1 MNRVGERLGNY
12 SLVRLLGY
20 GGSAEVYLAEHIFL
34 KTLAA
39 IKVLSVRLTSKDL
52 QNFLNEARII
62 ASLDHPNIVRI
73 LEFGVEGS
81 ESLPDSSTFDA
92 AGRTPYLVMDYAPN
106 GTLRTRFPRGV
117 RVPPDIIVTCVRQAA
132 NALQY
137 AHDRRLIHRDIKPEN
152 MLLGRNNE
160 VRVSDFGIALV
171 TQNSVL
177 EHTQEVLGTMGYMAP
192 EQLQGKPRPASD
204 QYALGVIVYEWLC
217 GERPFSGSFIDL
229 FSQHLSAPPPPLRS
243 KVPEIPPA
251 VEAVVMQT
259 LAKDWQERF
268 TSVTLFADA
277 LEQACRPYLSSS
289 STSIPGIETGVTLLP
304 SALPTSVPG
313 SIPGTNPGTTSYSVT
328 APITPPLFQPVNTAS
343 STAITP
349 PSSSP
354 PPLTSIPSN
363 SVVHQVTPTPPT
375 PVTTAAPQR
384 EIAPARKRKMSRR
397 AALLSIGLI
406 GIGAAGGITA
416 WQILAREQQQRPQMP
431 APTRSPS
438 IPLGKTLLTYTGHTM
453 DVYGVQWSPD
463 GSQIASVGHDATVA
477 ICDAR
482 TGRTLFTYRRHT
494 GSTNGLAW
502 QPQTGKRIASASS
515 DKTVQ
520 VCDALTGGHVLTYS
534 GHTNFVRSVT
544 WSPNGKYIASAG
556 DDKVVRVWDAVSGHT
571 LYTYS
576 GHRDLIW
583 YLRWS
588 PDGTR
593 IASASQDATVHI
605 IDANSG
611 SHLLTYRGH
620 TKSVQAL
627 AWSPD
632 SSRIVSASSDT
643 TARVW
648 NAASGKTDL
657 IYSAHA
663 NPVQGID
670 WAPNGKYI
678 ASCASNAH
686 VWHAT
691 SGNRIVTYNGQPPLI
706 HGLSWSPDST
716 RIASVGVDTTMKVW
730 QAS

>member
-62 ASLDHPNIVRI
+62 AGLDHPNIVRI

-81 ESLPDSSTFDA
+81 ESFSDISTFDA

-117 RVPPDIIVTCVRQAA
+117 HVPPDIIVTCVNQVA

-171 TQNSVL
+171 TQNSAL
-177 EHTQEVLGTMGYMAP
+177 EHTQEVVGTMGYMAP

-229 FSQHLSAPPPPLRS
+229 FSQHLQAPPPPLHS
-243 KVPEIPPA
+243 KVPEIPPE
-251 VEAVVMQT
+251 VEVVVMKT
-259 LAKDWQERF
+259 LAKDWRERF
-268 TSVTLFADA
+268 TSVTLFANA
-277 LEQACRPYLSSS
+277 LEQACRPYLSAPPA
-289 STSIPGIETGVTLLP
+289 STSGIETVLRLP
-304 SALPTSVPG
+304 PPVVFPMPDGISE
-313 SIPGTNPGTTSYSVT
+313 TNPGTPLYSAT
-328 APITPPLFQPVNTAS
+328 MPITPPLFQSVNIVS
-343 STAITP
+343 STSITP
-349 PSSSP
+349 PSSPATPFASP
-354 PPLTSIPSN
+354 LSN
-363 SVVHQVTPTPPT
+363 NAPHRAAPTPSLPA
-375 PVTTAAPQR
+375 VAAAPQH
-384 EIAPARKRKMSRR
+384 EIIPARQRKLSRR
-397 AALLSIGLI
+397 AMLI
-406 GIGAAGGITA
+406 SLGTVGIAAAGGITA
-416 WQILAREQQQRPQMP
+416 WQVLTRQQQQRSQMHTPTP
-431 APTRSPS
+431 APA
-438 IPLGKTLLTYTGHTM
+438 IPLGETLLTYRGHTQ
-453 DVYGVQWSPD
+453 DVYGVKWSPD
-463 GSQIASVGHDATVA
+463 GSLIASVGQDTTVE

-482 TGRTLFTYRRHT
+482 TGTTRFTYRRHS
-494 GSTNGLAW
+494 GSTNGVVW
-502 QPQTGKRIASASS
+502 QPQSGTRIATASS

-520 VCDALTGGHVLTYS
+520 VWNALTGASVLIYTGHS
-534 GHTNFVRSVT
+534 NFVRSVT
-544 WSPNGKYIASAG
+544 WSPDGKYIASAG
-556 DDKVVRVWDAVSGHT
+556 DDKVVRVWDAISGHT
-571 LYTYS
+571 LFTYS
-576 GHRDLIW
+576 GHKDLIW

-593 IASASQDATVHI
+593 IASASQDATVHV
-605 IDANSG
+605 IDARSG
-611 SHLLTYRGH
+611 AHLLTYRSH

-643 TARVW
+643 TARAW
-648 NAASGKTDL
+648 NATTGKTDFV
-657 IYSAHA
+657 YSGHTD
-663 NPVQGID
+663 PVQGVD

-678 ASCASNAH
+678 ASCGSNAQ
-686 VWHAT
+686 VWNAA
-691 SGNRIVTYNGQPPLI
+691 SGNRILTYNNQPPLI
-706 HGLSWSPDST
+706 HGLSWSPAST
-716 RIASVGVDTTMKVW
+716 RIASVGADTTMKVW